1 MTPEE
6 LSLWEPFLK
15 RNLVFGELA
24 SEDLNKLA
32 QRLKPLSL
40 PKGSL
45 LFKQGEKGD
54 TFYLITSG
62 QVRVL
67 MQTGLQERVVA
78 YLSRG
83 DSLGETSLL
92 TGQPHSTTVRLDTT
106 AEFLALAKKDFE
118 EIVQDN
124 PSILLHL
131 SRILSHRLLAASR
144 AREKDEARPS
154 RPGLFAVVCALEPE
168 DRLLF
173 CSQLAISLIE
183 QTRKKILLVD
193 LTEPSGRIA
202 EILGLKCVPTTEQML
217 REQDMRDPAVIEN
230 LILRHPSGLEMIC
243 LAPSVLAG
251 RLFRAIFM
259 FANMLREN
267 YDYVLVCV
275 GDNLSP
281 VEKAILEQ
289 VDQVVEAGATG
300 QKERT
305 QYLHGTLQA
314 LLPGQGH
321 KIHVWLTD
329 AGSPPYPAEYE
340 SDKVPWSPLIRE
352 ALAKGSSPFEAIA
365 KYPKAQI
372 GIDRVARH
380 IAGLRIGLALGA
392 GGALGY
398 TMIGVWKVLNREH
411 IHPDVIAGTS
421 IGALIGAACAS
432 GLSPEVIEAIALKI
446 DKAWVYES
454 VFWDLSV
461 PRSGFLPGTTLLRFL
476 RSIFGQ
482 REFKDLEIPFTC
494 VATDITTGELVFLR
508 DGRVAEAVRASSG
521 IPIVFKP
528 FPYRGKFLVDGSLV
542 EPLPTRALSSMGAD
556 ILLAVNLS
564 LPPEEKRKAARG
576 PRAQIESLVPMTF
589 RAPHMGDILFKT
601 IYTMQYEISKSLL
614 QLAHVLVQPDLRGF
628 SWNEFHRAKELIE
641 AGERACEEMLP
652 KIKSFLPFFAG
663 YCQMPIKRPTMRY

>member
-6 LSLWEPFLK
+6 ISVWEPFLK
-15 RNLVFGELA
+15 RTLVFGELTP
-24 SEDLNKLA
+24 EDLGKIA
-32 QRLKPLSL
+32 QRLKPLSQ
-40 PKGSL
+40 PKGSV
-45 LFKQGEKGD
+45 LFKQGDKGD

-67 MQTGLQERVVA
+67 MQSGLQERVIA

-83 DSLGETSLL
+83 DSVGETSLL
-92 TGQPHSTTVRLDTT
+92 TGQPHSATVRLDTT
-106 AEFLALAKKDFE
+106 AEFLTLAQKDFE
-118 EIVQDN
+118 EVIRDN
-124 PSILLHL
+124 PGILLHI
-131 SRILSHRLLAASR
+131 SRVLSHRLLAASR
-144 AREKDEARPS
+144 AREKEEEKSSGHR
-154 RPGLFAVVCALEPE
+154 LFAVVCALEPE

-173 CSQLAISLIE
+173 CSQLAISLVE
-183 QTRKKILLVD
+183 QTRKKVLLVD
-193 LTEPSGRIA
+193 LTEPAGRIA

-217 REQDMRDPAVIEN
+217 REQDLRDPEVIEN
-230 LILRHPSGLEMIC
+230 LLLRHPSGLEMIC
-243 LAPSVLAG
+243 LSPSVLAG

-267 YDYVLVCV
+267 YDYVLICV
-275 GDNLSP
+275 EDNLKP
-281 VEKAILEQ
+281 VEKAVLEQ

-305 QYLHGTLQA
+305 EYLHGTLQA
-314 LLPGQGH
+314 LLPGPGQ

-352 ALAKGSSPFEAIA
+352 ALAKGSSPFEAID
-365 KYPKAQI
+365 KYPKAQT
-372 GIDRVARH
+372 GIERVARH
-380 IAGLRIGLALGA
+380 IAGLRIGIALGA

-411 IHPDVIAGTS
+411 IHPDIIAGTS
-421 IGALIGAACAS
+421 IGSLIGAACAA
-432 GLSPEVIEAIALKI
+432 GISPEVIEAIALKI
-446 DKAWVYES
+446 DKAWVYENI
-454 VFWDLSV
+454 FWDLSV

-476 RSIFGQ
+476 RGIFAQ
-482 REFKDLEIPFTC
+482 REFKDMEIPFTC
-494 VATDITTGELVFLR
+494 IATDIVTGEPVFLR

-528 FPYRGKFLVDGSLV
+528 FPYRGRFLVDGSLV

-564 LPPEEKRKAARG
+564 MSAEEKRKIMRG
-576 PRAQIESLVPMTF
+576 PRAQIESMVPMMF
-589 RAPHMGDILFKT
+589 RAPHMGDVLFKT

-614 QLAHVLVQPDLRGF
+614 QLAHVLIQPDLRGF
-628 SWNEFHRAKELIE
+628 SWDEFHRAKELIE

-652 KIKSFLPFFAG
+652 KIKSFLPFFANH
-663 YCQMPIKRPTMRY
+663 CQMPLKKPTLRY